1 MSKKDEKESI
11 KQKET
16 KQEIDKE
23 NHAQKTS
30 EEKKLENENPEK
42 LKKLEAEIAN
52 LKNDKLRLVAELEN
66 ERKGLRRQMEQM
78 YKYSNKKLVSWVLDF
93 FVDLEE
99 KALKAMRADPEGKI
113 KNHLLGIEM
122 MRNILWKNLENEG
135 VKEIKIEAGK
145 DRWSSRLHELVE
157 EIENDNLPEGTI
169 TEVFEKGYLLADQ
182 VLRPAKVIISKKAAK
197 NKNDEQNQE
206 NKN

>member
-1 MSKKDEKESI
+1 MSKKDEKESV

-16 KQEIDKE
+16 KQETDKE

-135 VKEIKIEAGK
+135 VKEMKIEVGK

-157 EIENDNLPEGTI
+157 EIKNDNLPEGTI

-182 VLRPAKVIISKKAAK
+182 VLRPAKVIISKKVEK
-197 NKNDEQNQE
+197 NKSDKQNKE
-206 NKN
+206 SKN